1 MEKTLEKSM
10 EETFR
15 VPGVAGVLCADE
27 HGLCLSSKGIAKKET
42 AGQLASLA
50 RQAQQLHPVNPSP
63 VIAIEA
69 DGGTVLIKSESDI
82 TMAVYKSPMS

>member
-1 MEKTLEKSM
+1 MKRSES
-10 EETFR
+10 
-15 VPGVAGVLCADE
+15 PGVAGVLCADE
-27 HGLCLSSKGIAKKET
+27 HGLCLSSKGIAKMEA

-50 RQAQQLHPVNPSP
+50 RQAQQLHPLNPGP

-69 DGGTVLIKSESDI
+69 EGGTVLIKNESDV